1 MRRRDGTLLQ
11 VALQGG
17 KVVFEADPPP
27 FDLSEAVRKDADA
40 RSRHSKSHGAGH
52 RGEEGRDKQERSN
65 AGGGMSQAGGKGLP
79 ASEGKKAGG
88 GGDAMTAKS
97 GGSVKSFK
105 TGKSGKT
112 ANQVE
117 NDRPAGCYTLSL
129 VTGSIITTDYAGN
142 TYSVTSKGE
151 VKVVSV
157 AEAALKQRNADAI
170 SAADEARNK
179 MAMESDAAAL
189 DLRPPT
195 PKIESEPPPRLEPF
209 RLFVIRRDGSGY
221 EMQHERIA
229 RMDMKTA
236 AEHGRSVV
244 EESLPAEDEEAGAV
258 SYTVLAPD
266 HRYPLGGS
274 ALGLRAP
281 SEDLLSPLVRH
292 KGLSSATDVGS
303 VGGKPAPWTRLVLQK
318 LVQYPPLPKATMAVL
333 RRCIDQHRAWRREQD
348 LIADA
353 HYLADPRDADKA
365 SLEHALQQRI
375 IEARETKRIS
385 AASLSKPRASSIA
398 SPTATSPLAASSS
411 LATAAAPAR
420 SSFRHSADRRSR
432 PDLDAHLSIALSTHH
447 QSPRRLEH
455 PAAHTPLHTRPTA
468 TSHATATS
476 RRSSS
481 STTSSPS
488 SSSSSSSFA
497 SPLQK
502 RGGLATYCY
511 CAA

>member
-1 MRRRDGTLLQ
+1 MLQ
-11 VALQGG
+11 VAVQGG

-27 FDLSEAVRKDADA
+27 NNLSEAVRKDSDA
-40 RSRHSKSHGAGH
+40 RSRHSKSHGAGQ
-52 RGEEGRDKQERSN
+52 EGKEKQEHSN
-65 AGGGMSQAGGKGLP
+65 SGGGKSLA
-79 ASEGKKAGG
+79 ASEGKKGGG
-88 GGDAMTAKS
+88 GGDALTAKS
-97 GGSVKSFK
+97 GGSVKSAK
-105 TGKSGKT
+105 TSKSGKT
-112 ANQVE
+112 ANQME
-117 NDRPAGCYTLSL
+117 NDRPAGSYTLSL

-170 SAADEARNK
+170 SAADDARNK

-189 DLRPPT
+189 DLRPPS

-281 SEDLLSPLVRH
+281 SEDLLPPLVRH

-318 LVQYPPLPKATMAVL
+318 LVHYPPLPKTTMAVL
-333 RRCIDQHRAWRREQD
+333 RRCIGHHRAWRREQD

-375 IEARETKRIS
+375 IEARETRRVS
-385 AASLSKPRASSIA
+385 AASFSKPRASSIA
-398 SPTATSPLAASSS
+398 SPTATSPLAASSF
-411 LATAAAPAR
+411 LATAAAPVR
-420 SSFRHSADRRSR
+420 SSFRHSSDRRSR
-432 PDLDAHLSIALSTHH
+432 PDLDTHLSIALSTHE
-447 QSPRRLEH
+447 SPRRLEH

-468 TSHATATS
+468 TSHATATA

-481 STTSSPS
+481 SSTS
-488 SSSSSSSFA
+488 SSSSSSSSSSA
-497 SPLQK
+497 SPPRK

-511 CAA
+511 YAA